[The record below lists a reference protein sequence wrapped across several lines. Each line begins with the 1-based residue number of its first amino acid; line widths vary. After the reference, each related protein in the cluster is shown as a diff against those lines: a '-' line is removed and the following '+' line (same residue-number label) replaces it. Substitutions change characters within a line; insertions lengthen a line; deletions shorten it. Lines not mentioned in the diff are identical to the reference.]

1 MGELLLKYWAP
12 IWALLTTAAI
22 IVMAFLA
29 KTYAKKEDVQAV
41 SKKVDHLEGKLDAM
55 ATQQQVTELLV
66 QLERHSGEMKEMR
79 AQIQP
84 IENLSRLLLEQRLND
99 DKRSN

>member
-1 MGELLLKYWAP
+1 MGELILKYWAP

-41 SKKVDHLEGKLDAM
+41 AKKVDHLEAKLDGM
-55 ATQQQVTELLV
+55 PTQQQMTELLIE
-66 QLERHSGEMKEMR
+66 LANTRGEMKELR

-84 IENLSRLLLEQRLND
+84 VEHLSRLLLEQRLKD
-99 DKRSN
+99 DK

>member
-1 MGELLLKYWAP
+1 MGELILKYWAP

-41 SKKVDHLEGKLDAM
+41 SKKVDHLESKLDSM
-55 ATQQQVTELLV
+55 PTQQQMTELLIE
-66 QLERHSGEMKEMR
+66 LANTRGEMKELR
-79 AQIQP
+79 ARIQP
-84 IENLSRLLLEQRLND
+84 VQHLSRLLLEQRLKD
-99 DKRSN
+99 DK

>member
-1 MGELLLKYWAP
+1 MGELILKYWAP

-41 SKKVDHLEGKLDAM
+41 SKKVDHLEAKLDAM
-55 ATQQQVTELLV
+55 PTQQQVTDLLV
-66 QLERHSGEMKEMR
+66 EMANTRGEMKELR

-84 IENLSRLLLEQRLND
+84 VEHLSRLLLEQRLKD
-99 DKRSN
+99 DK

>member
-41 SKKVDHLEGKLDAM
+41 SKKVDHLEGKLDSM
-55 ATQQQVTELLV
+55 ATQQQMTDLLIELANT
-66 QLERHSGEMKEMR
+66 RGEMKELR

-84 IENLSRLLLEQRLND
+84 VQHLSQLLLEQRLND
-99 DKRSN
+99 EKKE

>member
-1 MGELLLKYWAP
+1 MGDLLLKYWAP

-41 SKKVDHLEGKLDAM
+41 SKKVDHLEVKLDGM
-55 ATQQQVTELLV
+55 PTQQQMTELLV
-66 QLERHSGEMKEMR
+66 ELANTRGEMKELR
-79 AQIQP
+79 AKIQP

-99 DKRSN
+99 DK

>member
-41 SKKVDHLEGKLDAM
+41 SKKVDHLEAKLDTM
-55 ATQQQVTELLV
+55 PTQQQMTELLV
-66 QLERHSGEMKEMR
+66 ELANTRGEMKELR

-84 IENLSRLLLEQRLND
+84 VEHLSRLLLEQRLKD
-99 DKRSN
+99 DK